1 MEQPVRIKKIPE
13 RQCLGCNAR
22 RPKRE
27 LIRVVRAPDGTVS
40 LDFNGRASG
49 RGAYICPDV
58 RCFSRARKS
67 RRIEHNLDC
76 KISDELYDELEREI
90 QCHAQCATQCET
102 QRTAQTKPQA
112 GDAK

>member
-27 LIRVVRAPDGTVS
+27 LIRVVRAPDGSVS

-58 RCFSRARKS
+58 RCFARARKS
-67 RRIEHNLDC
+67 RRIEHSLDC
-76 KISDELYDELEREI
+76 KISDELYDELERGI
-90 QCHAQCATQCET
+90 QRETQCA
-102 QRTAQTKPQA
+102 ASNKPQS